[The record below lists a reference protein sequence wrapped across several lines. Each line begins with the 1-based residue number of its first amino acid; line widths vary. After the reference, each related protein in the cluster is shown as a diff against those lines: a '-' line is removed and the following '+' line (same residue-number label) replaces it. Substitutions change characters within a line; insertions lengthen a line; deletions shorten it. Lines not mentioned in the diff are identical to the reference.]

1 MREILPGV
9 VHWTGKHPRIGI
21 EVSSHWI
28 EDGRVAIDPL
38 LPPEGIVVLSNRH
51 HWREADRLVAEFG
64 CPVLCPRAGLHEFE
78 GTDREVRP
86 YDPGDE
92 LPGGLVVHEVDAICP
107 DDMALELRVRDALL
121 FADGVVRWSPD
132 GIGGDLTFVPDALM
146 DEPEQ
151 TKQGLLASIRRLLGQ
166 VDFEHVLLAHGL
178 PLVGDG
184 REELQRFA
192 DEGGRTTFQ
201 MD

>member
-1 MREILPGV
+1 M
-9 VHWTGKHPRIGI
+9 
-21 EVSSHWI
+21 SSHWI

-38 LPPEGIVVLSNRH
+38 LPPEGIEWFREREPAAVVLSNRH
-51 HWREADRLVAEFG
+51 HWRQADRLVAEFG

-78 GTDREVRP
+78 GTGREVQP

-107 DDMALELRVRDALL
+107 DDMALELRGRDALL
-121 FADGVVRWSPD
+121 FADGIVRSPD
-132 GIGGDLTFVPDALM
+132 VAGELSFVPDALM
-146 DEPEQ
+146 DDPEQ
-151 TKQGLLASIRRLLGQ
+151 TRQGLLASIRRLLGQ

-178 PLVGDG
+178 PLIGDG

-192 DEGGRTTFQ
+192 DEGGRTAFQ
-201 MD
+201 MP